1 MSDRPRRFAVP
12 FDPQYFS
19 QRARS
24 GQGMSP
30 LEAFRHIH
38 ATNLWAGPESRS
50 GLGAGDDQT
59 AALRAQL
66 PGLLA
71 RHGVRSLLDLP
82 CGDGRWMAM
91 VDLGDI
97 RYLGADLLPELIA
110 ENARRYAPLGR
121 DFRVLDLLT
130 SALPAMDLVLC
141 RDCLVH
147 LSFADI
153 ARAVANLRRS
163 GSRWLLTTTFPAQD
177 GNEDVTTGD
186 WRPID
191 LQAAPFGWP
200 APEELLVEQCT
211 EGDGLFADKSLGLWR
226 LDALPEPR

>member
-1 MSDRPRRFAVP
+1 MTDRPRRFAVP
-12 FDPQYFS
+12 FDPEYFG

-24 GQGMSP
+24 GQAMSN

-50 GLGAGDDQT
+50 GLGAGHDQT

-66 PGLLA
+66 PALLA
-71 RHGVRSLLDLP
+71 RRGVRSLLDLP
-82 CGDGRWMAM
+82 CGDGRWMAT

-110 ENARRYAPLGR
+110 DNARRHAAPGR
-121 DFRVLDLLT
+121 DFRVLDLLA
-130 SALPAMDLVLC
+130 SPLPAVDLVLC

-163 GSRWLLTTTFPAQD
+163 GSRWLLTTTFPAQNV
-177 GNEDVTTGD
+177 NEDVVTGD
-186 WRPID
+186 WRPIN
-191 LQAAPFGWP
+191 LQAAPFDWP

-211 EGDGLFADKSLGLWR
+211 EADGRFA
-226 LDALPEPR
+226 